1 MQKSWKHRLMF
12 RCICESTIHRA
23 SGYWL
28 TTVYLW
34 YSMPL
39 FASTSLLD
47 RILISVVDEG
57 DILPLERSLCGVSTV
72 TYRPA
77 VFPARKARAQ
87 FLTQTRKKMK
97 SNWKNNYSSRQ
108 EARTFLSTH
117 SNTSIAKAFGELNNS
132 MREIVHI
139 QGGQCGNQIG
149 AKFWEVSCKFSI
161 DRFSN
166 EVDPSSFLLASRRPS
181 SHFQS
186 SITSFF

>member
-1 MQKSWKHRLMF
+1 VKVLYIVRLAIDWLQCIYGIACRFSHQPLSSTGSWSRLLMKETF
-12 RCICESTIHRA
+12 CHSSGLCAACQLSHIGRQFFLLEKRA
-23 SGYWL
+23 PNFWHKLGKKWNL
-28 TTVYLW
+28 IERTTTHL
-34 YSMPL
+34 
-39 FASTSLLD
+39 
-47 RILISVVDEG
+47 
-57 DILPLERSLCGVSTV
+57 
-72 TYRPA
+72 
-77 VFPARKARAQ
+77 ARKQ
-87 FLTQTRKKMK
+87 GPC
-97 SNWKNNYSSRQ
+97 
-108 EARTFLSTH
+108 LSTH